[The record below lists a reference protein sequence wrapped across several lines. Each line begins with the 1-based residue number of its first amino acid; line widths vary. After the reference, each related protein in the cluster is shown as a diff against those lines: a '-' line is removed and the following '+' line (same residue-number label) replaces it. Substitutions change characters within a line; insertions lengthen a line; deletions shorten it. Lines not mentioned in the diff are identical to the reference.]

1 VTYYGPVAQEAAYL
15 SQLLPGLSPIVAQAW
30 LVNEGQSDS
39 IATPSNPLNI
49 VVRGG
54 GSGSG
59 LETGSNGP
67 LFTYASWQDGL
78 KAVAHLLNANSAY
91 SGILAAIK
99 TGNPQAEA
107 RAIELSPWSGGNY
120 GATKTKAGA
129 ITNTT
134 DKLLGITGPVDSG
147 AAVAQSATPTTAKL
161 TAAPLTV
168 PGLTG
173 SGLLSEIAM
182 LDATPNLTTKQA
194 SQLAADMNALMSQVG
209 SGSAAEDA
217 VTAWLGPQLPL
228 ASPALVPA
236 SVAAYTGAPVTAAT
250 GASLGP
256 VAQPV
261 TAPVAAPKAAPA
273 VVAPMGSSG
282 VSALLV
288 VGVFALAVIVVL
300 ATEG

>member
-78 KAVAHLLNANSAY
+78 KATAHLLKSNPAY
-91 SGILAAIK
+91 SGILAAIAS
-99 TGNPQAEA
+99 GNPQAQA

-194 SQLAADMNALMSQVG
+194 SQLAADMNALMAQLG
-209 SGSAAEDA
+209 DGSAAQDA
-217 VTAWLGPQLPL
+217 VIAWLGPQLPI

-236 SVAAYTGAPVTAAT
+236 SVAAYTGAPVTAAP

-261 TAPVAAPKAAPA
+261 TAPAPAAKVPA

-282 VSALLV
+282 ISAVLV
-288 VGVFALAVIVVL
+288 VAVLVVVAVVL
-300 ATEG
+300 VVSEE

>member
-1 VTYYGPVAQEAAYL
+1 VTYYGPIAQEATLL
-15 SQLLPGLSPIVAQAW
+15 SQLTGLNPIVAQAW
-30 LVNEGQSDS
+30 LTNEGQADS

-59 LETGSNGP
+59 LETGTNGP
-67 LFTYASWQDGL
+67 LFTYASWQDGI
-78 KAVAHLLNANSAY
+78 KAVAHLLNANPAY
-91 SGILAAIK
+91 AGILAAIR

-120 GATKTKAGA
+120 GATSTKSGA

-134 DKLLGITGPVDSG
+134 DKLLGITGPVDTG
-147 AAVAQSATPTTAKL
+147 ASVAQSATPTTPKL
-161 TAAPLTV
+161 TAAPITD
-168 PGLTG
+168 PALTG
-173 SGLLSEIAM
+173 SALLSEIAT
-182 LDATPNLTTKQA
+182 LDATPSLTTKQA
-194 SQLAADMNALMSQVG
+194 SQLAADMNALMASVG
-209 SGSAAEDA
+209 TGSAAEDA
-217 VTAWLGPQLPL
+217 ITAWLGPQLPV

-236 SVAAYTGAPVTAAT
+236 SVAAYTGAPVTAAP

-282 VSALLV
+282 ISAVIV
-288 VGVFALAVIVVL
+288 VGVFALAVIVIL